1 LFKTILQHGAVAGTV
16 YEQLTILDFSLSEF
30 FLVGNLS

>member
-1 LFKTILQHGAVAGTV
+1 VAGTV
-16 YEQLTILDFSLSEF
+16 YEQLTMLDFSLSEF